1 MSTETSGTARGNPG
15 RCQGDKGLRLKGR
28 ARVDRLTKRLVQ
40 RLRPNEI
47 AVIDHPD
54 LDGVAAEA
62 LLRCRPRAVV
72 NASLSVTG
80 RYPNPGPL
88 RLLQNGVPIL
98 DAVGPGVMEQVREED
113 EVEIVG
119 AELYCRGHRVGE
131 GRLLT
136 IETVEAALIRARA
149 DFPRQL
155 ARFVENTLC
164 YALEEVEAVL
174 GGLEIPPLEVEL
186 RDRQVLVVVRG
197 EHYRE
202 DLRALRPFIREGRP
216 ILVAVDGGAEA
227 LLECGYRPHLIVG
240 DMDSI
245 GDAALNCGAELVV
258 HAYPDG
264 RAPGLER
271 VRSLGLTAKV
281 VRAPGT
287 SEDLALL
294 LAYQLGAS
302 LIVTVG
308 SHFSVLDFL
317 SKGRQ
322 GMASTLLTRLKVG
335 SRMVDAKGVSVLY
348 RQSFRLR
355 LLLELVAAALVP
367 ALTLL
372 LAAPVTSQLLRLA
385 ALRLRLALGV

>member
-1 MSTETSGTARGNPG
+1 
-15 RCQGDKGLRLKGR
+15 
-28 ARVDRLTKRLVQ
+28 
-40 RLRPNEI
+40 
-47 AVIDHPD
+47 
-54 LDGVAAEA
+54 
-62 LLRCRPRAVV
+62 LLE
-72 NASLSVTG
+72 
-80 RYPNPGPL
+80 
-88 RLLQNGVPIL
+88 NGVPVL
-98 DAVGPGVMEQVREED
+98 DAVGPEVMERVSEGD

-119 AELYCRGHRVGE
+119 EDLFCRGRRVGR
-131 GRLLT
+131 GRRLT
-136 IETVEAALIRARA
+136 TEAVEAALIRARA

-155 ARFVENTLC
+155 ARFIENTLC

-174 GGLEIPPLEVEL
+174 GGLEIPPLEVDL

-202 DLRALRPFIREGRP
+202 DLRALRPYIREGRP
-216 ILVAVDGGAEA
+216 VLVAVDGGADA
-227 LLECGYRPHLIVG
+227 LLECGYRPHLIIG
-240 DMDSI
+240 DMDSVS
-245 GDAALNCGAELVV
+245 DAALGCGAELVV

-271 VRSLGLTAKV
+271 VRSLGLPAKV

-294 LAYQLGAS
+294 LVYQLGAS

-335 SRMVDAKGVSVLY
+335 SRVVDAKGVSVLY

-367 ALTLL
+367 VLTLL
-372 LAAPVTSQLLRLA
+372 LAAPVTCQLLRLA